1 MFRFA
6 KIPHILAM
14 RHSSQCVAG
23 HVIAGLR
30 SVRTAES
37 SEAKLSLLQVG
48 FKRSVS
54 RIKKIIFIFSLF
66 FSASASAYTAGTYTL
81 GFSTEVANVGDP
93 ATVCNNL
100 TVLTKMRAVYSTTIT
115 NISFIGD
122 GSTFVCTADMS
133 IFGGANSWF
142 SSLGATHKY
151 SSVVYVDLAAQA
163 AADAAAAA
171 AQAAANLAASQAA
184 ASAAAAV
191 ASGTTGTTGTA
202 PAYAASPELVTAIN
216 SVTSAI
222 STSGSATNGALALT
236 NTNLSALNGS
246 LLGINTSL
254 QSVASALVPSTDSAG
269 ATSAFTSGLEMGSKI
284 VGLML
289 LAWGFVVIRKVL

>member
-1 MFRFA
+1 MFRPA
-6 KIPHILAM
+6 KKPHIFAM

-23 HVIAGLR
+23 HGIAGLR
-30 SVRTAES
+30 SACTAES

-81 GFSTEVANVGDP
+81 GFSTEVANAGDP

-163 AADAAAAA
+163 AAEAAAAA

-191 ASGTTGTTGTA
+191 AVASGTTGTA

-222 STSGSATNGALALT
+222 STSGSATNGALAST
-236 NTNLSALNGS
+236 NTNLSVLNGS